1 MKFIFLLFTVFSS
14 FNVFAQEPD
23 PTTLNSARFGT
34 NFAFFGAGDLYGVA
48 IYGEYVVRLNKV
60 LSISPRISSGFA
72 SRADFDQL
80 TSFATSVSLGVQPFR
95 NKSLQIDV
103 GGLYHKVINTYGSL
117 GEFQYWQY
125 EIERG
130 YHSNENLF
138 GFLGSI
144 SGNVY
149 SNKKLEV
156 GIRFDLFTSFYEG
169 YLEADSWQIGTYIG
183 FKH

>member
-1 MKFIFLLFTVFSS
+1 MKFFFLLFTVFYS
-14 FNVFAQEPD
+14 FNVFAQQPK
-23 PTTLNSARFGT
+23 PILNAARFGT
-34 NFAFFGAGDLYGVA
+34 NLAFFGAGDLYGVA
-48 IYGEYVVRLNKV
+48 IYGEYVVRLNKI

-80 TSFATSVSLGVQPFR
+80 TSFATSVSLGVQPFK
-95 NKSLQIDV
+95 NKSLQIDI

-156 GIRFDLFTSFYEG
+156 GIRFDLFTSFNEG
-169 YLEADSWQIGTYIG
+169 YFEADSWQIGTYIG